1 MSITKE
7 QIELRKSN
15 LEKDFQTVKQQIEE
29 GQVKINT
36 MRNNL
41 NALAGAIQQCDVF
54 LKEIADKNAPMPAEK
69 QQALDIATSQE
80 KRLMD
85 KLTQE
90 ELNGLSPRARK
101 AYEDSN
107 EVLSEITTENPN
119 KDLVVEEDKPK
130 KKKDKKD
137 EEL

>member
-7 QIELRKSN
+7 QIETRKSD

-54 LKEIADKNAPMPAEK
+54 LKEIADKDAPMPAEK
-69 QQALDIATSQE
+69 QQALDIATS
-80 KRLMD
+80 
-85 KLTQE
+85 
-90 ELNGLSPRARK
+90 
-101 AYEDSN
+101 
-107 EVLSEITTENPN
+107 
-119 KDLVVEEDKPK
+119 
-130 KKKDKKD
+130 
-137 EEL
+137 